1 MKKKALVFIDTD
13 VAIRHFIKNT
23 TFNKLSEAYEI
34 IYVFNNDK
42 TTDKSSVNTPLDSLG
57 LKNIRYTTVPRRRTG
72 KWYFLFAATVL
83 RQQKGLPNYTARKR
97 QLVQSLGSR
106 NVFLLLILGLP
117 VIYPIFKFIFEQL
130 MGIDSSVR
138 GIIEDERPDI
148 VIHPSVLNGYYINE
162 LLLMRRK
169 SGLPLCL
176 LMNSWDNPSAKAVA
190 TGIPDFMAVWG
201 EQSKQQALD
210 YMKIPSKN
218 LEIFGAAQF
227 QIYRSTPEESIK
239 ELYDFFE
246 VPYGKKII
254 LYAGSGNGDYETK
267 YLKLLDRAVTEK
279 ILPNCHVLYRPHPW
293 RGGLGDGEDDF
304 FSIKWE
310 NITMDPTMRNYYV
323 HEVQHNTG
331 HVFMADYEISNKLLT
346 VTDAVISPL
355 STILIESLLKG
366 KPALAFF
373 PEIHHEV
380 HFGIDEVHF
389 SDFLKIPEVK
399 VCLKEENFL
408 GACRELYDQT
418 NDSSLPEI
426 LKKRAH
432 FFVDMNKPSYGE
444 RLRCKIDQL
453 TDGKEQVR

>member
-23 TFNKLSEAYEI
+23 TFSKLSEAYEI

-83 RQQKGLPNYTARKR
+83 RQQRGLPNYTARKR

-162 LLLMRRK
+162 LLLMKRK

-227 QIYRSTPEESIK
+227 QIYRSAPEESIK
-239 ELYDFFE
+239 ELYDFHKKHNNLGTVTAVRPPSRFGELNLEKDGTVSNLEEKPQMHKGLINGGFFVFKKKVMNYLDQSEECDFE
-246 VPYGKKII
+246 FGP
-254 LYAGSGNGDYETK
+254 L
-267 YLKLLDRAVTEK
+267 
-279 ILPNCHVLYRPHPW
+279 
-293 RGGLGDGEDDF
+293 
-304 FSIKWE
+304 
-310 NITMDPTMRNYYV
+310 
-323 HEVQHNTG
+323 Q
-331 HVFMADYEISNKLLT
+331 EISNNGDLMAYRHEDFWQCMDNVRERDYLDKLIGSKS
-346 VTDAVISPL
+346 APWI
-355 STILIESLLKG
+355 KW
-366 KPALAFF
+366 
-373 PEIHHEV
+373 
-380 HFGIDEVHF
+380 
-389 SDFLKIPEVK
+389 
-399 VCLKEENFL
+399 
-408 GACRELYDQT
+408 
-418 NDSSLPEI
+418 
-426 LKKRAH
+426 
-432 FFVDMNKPSYGE
+432 
-444 RLRCKIDQL
+444 
-453 TDGKEQVR
+453 